1 VREKENE
8 NYQSNR
14 EDRMKKAKT
23 PLVVIFLL
31 IFFAASSFAQPAK
44 RMMRANR
51 SFDRVPHSILFV
63 LRANQEELGITDE
76 QMEQIQNI
84 VFIHQEKMLRM
95 ENENR
100 LHQLELQKL
109 MQEREN
115 LDYDKIEAILSKTSD
130 IRNQMF
136 IERLK
141 LRDEIGKILTPEQ
154 KDALKAME
162 KEGFGRRFQMMREK
176 EDRLPQMPRMRSR
189 PIK

>member
-1 VREKENE
+1 
-8 NYQSNR
+8 
-14 EDRMKKAKT
+14 
-23 PLVVIFLL
+23 
-31 IFFAASSFAQPAK
+31 
-44 RMMRANR
+44 
-51 SFDRVPHSILFV
+51 
-63 LRANQEELGITDE
+63 
-76 QMEQIQNI
+76 
-84 VFIHQEKMLRM
+84 MLRM